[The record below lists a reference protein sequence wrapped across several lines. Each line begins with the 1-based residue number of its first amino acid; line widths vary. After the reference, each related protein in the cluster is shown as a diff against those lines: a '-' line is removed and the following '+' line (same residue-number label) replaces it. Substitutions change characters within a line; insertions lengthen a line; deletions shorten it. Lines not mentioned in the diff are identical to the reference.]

1 MNHFDRESFT
11 ISGQIVNKKEKEFL
25 MQNDCRWCAACK
37 KAKNIN
43 EFYKS
48 QYSCKKCSQL
58 KKKQW
63 DENHPDYYQSY
74 RDTNKDKQKLAHR
87 SWFERN
93 KEKKNAQNKEWYQN
107 NKESVKSRLA
117 KNRQKNKSNPQ
128 IRLRKAL
135 RQRIY
140 GFLLGAKSQRTMEL
154 VGCSMQELKLYF
166 ESLFSEGMTWENYGN
181 PNGDHSNCWHVDH
194 IKPCCLFDLANPEE
208 VKTCFHY
215 TNLQPLWAKDNM
227 SKSGKF

>member
-1 MNHFDRESFT
+1 M
-11 ISGQIVNKKEKEFL
+11 
-25 MQNDCRWCAACK
+25 
-37 KAKNIN
+37 KNN
-43 EFYKS
+43 PNYF
-48 QYSCKKCSQL
+48 
-58 KKKQW
+58 
-63 DENHPDYYQSY
+63 QSY
-74 RDTNKDKQKLAHR
+74 RDANKDRQKLAHR

-93 KEKKNAQNKEWYQN
+93 KEKKNAQNKEWYKN
-107 NKESVKSRLA
+107 NKESVKLRLA
-117 KNRQKNKSNPQ
+117 KNRKKNKSNPQ

-154 VGCSMQELKLYF
+154 VGCSLPELKLYF
-166 ESLFSEGMTWENYGN
+166 ESLFLEGMNWENYGN

-194 IKPCCLFDLANPEE
+194 IRPCRSFDLANPDE
-208 VKTCFHY
+208 VKECFHY